1 MEPLALAI
9 VIAFLAI
16 SFLLQSMTKEKE
28 EMIFTAIQLAKNGVR
43 FPCRF
48 IREFYGYVLDE
59 HQRNCV
65 REIIE
70 CELDCI
76 DCLTN
81 LKREVEANNIFS
93 A

>member
-16 SFLLQSMTKEKE
+16 SFLIQTMTREKE
-28 EMIFTAIQLAKNGVR
+28 EMTFTAIQLAKNGVR

-48 IREFYGYVLDE
+48 IRDFYGYVLNE
-59 HQRNCV
+59 HQRRCV

-70 CELDCI
+70 CELDCV

-81 LKREVEANNIFS
+81 LKEVEASNIFS